1 MKQALILAGGKG
13 TRLAS
18 ILNGKPKPLVEING
32 TPLLKHILDYVASYG
47 INNVVILVNYEAKQ
61 IENFVIDYT
70 KSSTMTIRC
79 VDDGEP
85 QGTAGA
91 IIKNIDFLE
100 DEFFVIYGDTY
111 SDINLKMLYEA
122 HRKRILSDCTV
133 VVHPNDHPQD
143 SDILIV
149 DDSNR
154 VIAIDAYPHPHNV
167 YLPNLVNAALCY
179 TKKSMFE
186 GVIPNCIPYD
196 IAKNLLRDQC
206 SSKRIYAYNTYEY
219 IKDCGTPERVRKVE
233 RDIISG
239 KVQSLNKNAKHSVV
253 FLDRDGTINKEVS
266 HLKTLNDFELLPNVS
281 KAIGVLNKSGKLTCV
296 VTNQPVI
303 ARGECDVNTLKSIH
317 NKMETI
323 LGDEGAYIDRIIFC
337 PHHPDSGYENE
348 VADLKVKCDC
358 RKPSLGMFHNV
369 SEEFNILISQS
380 WMIGDTTTD
389 IMFAKNAGLKSI
401 LLKTGYAGLDYKY
414 PVTAD
419 YHFDSLLD
427 AAQFITNGYDTL
439 FQQVNKLSINNERFI
454 SIIGQSRA
462 GKSNLASVVK
472 DYFTSIGREC
482 VVVSTDRFFLSNNDR
497 GEHPHSKID
506 TKALLDI
513 INIINNC
520 VSDSYIRLPIYD
532 KLKKRI
538 SNSFEN
544 VLIKPNSVVVVEGIS
559 SDVILEHFKSKL
571 IYVNVD
577 EDIRK
582 SRFINEYLSRGLVMN
597 EIIDIYNNR
606 LDAEFDY
613 INNLKIKAEL
623 SL

>member
-70 KSSTMTIRC
+70 KSSSMTIRC

-91 IIKNIDFLE
+91 IIKNKNFLD

-122 HRKRILSDCTV
+122 HCKKIHSDCTV

-154 VIAIDAYPHPHNV
+154 VVAIDPYPHPHKV

-186 GVIPNCIPYD
+186 GLTPNCIPYD
-196 IAKNLLRDQC
+196 IAKNLLSDQC

-239 KVQSLNKNAKHSVV
+239 KVQLLNKNAKHSVV

-266 HLKTLNDFELLPNVS
+266 HLKSLDEFELLPNVS
-281 KAIGVLNKSGKLTCV
+281 DAVGLLNKAGKLTCV

-303 ARGECDVNTLKSIH
+303 ARGECDIDTLKSIH
-317 NKMETI
+317 NKMETL
-323 LGDEGAYIDRIIFC
+323 LGEDGAYIDRIIYC

-358 RKPSLGMFHNV
+358 RKPSLGMFHNI
-369 SEEFNILISQS
+369 SEELNISISQS

-401 LLKTGYAGLDYKY
+401 LLKTGYAGLDYKF

-419 YHFDSLLD
+419 YQFDSLFD

-439 FQQVNKLSINNERFI
+439 FEKVSNLSIDNERFI
-454 SIIGQSRA
+454 SIVGQSRA

-472 DYFTSIGREC
+472 DYFISIGRDC
-482 VVVSTDRFFLSNNDR
+482 VVVSTDRFFLSDNDR
-497 GEHPHSKID
+497 GDHPHSKID
-506 TKALLDI
+506 TKSLFDVI
-513 INIINNC
+513 SIVDNC
-520 VSDSYIRLPIYD
+520 KSDCYIRLPIYD
-532 KLKKRI
+532 KLKKCA
-538 SNSFEN
+538 SNSFEKL
-544 VLIKPNSVVVVEGIS
+544 LIKPNSVIVVEGIS
-559 SDVILEHFKSKL
+559 SDVIAENFKSKI

-577 EDIRK
+577 EGIRK
-582 SRFINEYLSRGLVMN
+582 SRFINEYISRGL
-597 EIIDIYNNR
+597 EIDEAISIYNNR
-606 LDAEFDY
+606 LDAEFHY
-613 INNLKIKAEL
+613 IDNLKIKAEI